1 MGWLDRW
8 LKRGLPAEAG
18 HVSDASII
26 EATAHVVQLV
36 DPRLALCPG
45 YATRLEPGVRK
56 ALAHCIE
63 MEAQMPPEIK
73 VEPGSWGSN
82 SQLFA
87 FFATEAD
94 FQRVCSRSAALL
106 QFFDE
111 NPLADTVF
119 GALTA
124 VVVERSVTGPAI
136 VNGMLRQDVLQKTV
150 SFSDHKLAIVA
161 ADSPRL
167 RRAISK
173 RAFEELAVITFA
185 RGEAE
190 SAARQQLDD
199 DRALLLARR
208 QMLARRGTGL
218 DAGAVGQLQNV
229 DAEIEKNTREMQRIG
244 NSADALE
251 RRLSRLIDVLEH
263 SEELISLERQQMRLT
278 NTNHLVDGD
287 CVEHVR
293 QIDFSLATSQRADEP
308 LARAF
313 LIVEL
318 PRAMAQRQKPDLDGA
333 RAILL

>member
-18 HVSDASII
+18 QVSDASIL

-63 MEAQMPPEIK
+63 MEAQMPPEIS
-73 VEPGSWGSN
+73 VVPGTWASD

-87 FFATEAD
+87 FFATESD
-94 FQRVCSRSAALL
+94 FLRVCSRSTELL

-111 NPLADTVF
+111 NPLAEAAY

-124 VVVERSVTGPAI
+124 VVVERKVMGPAI
-136 VNGMLRQDVLQKTV
+136 VNGMLRQDVLQTTV
-150 SFSDHKLAIVA
+150 SFTDHKLTIVA
-161 ADSPRL
+161 ADAPRL

-218 DAGAVGQLQNV
+218 DAADASRLQDV

-251 RRLSRLIDVLEH
+251 RRLSSLIDVLEH
-263 SEELISLERQQMRLT
+263 AADLISLERRQMRLT
-278 NTNHLVDGD
+278 NTNHLVGGD

-308 LARAF
+308 LSRAF
-313 LIVEL
+313 LVLEL
-318 PRAMAQRQKPDLDGA
+318 PRALAQRQKPDLDGA